1 MNKETKIA
9 VFGSS
14 CPLPGSERYGEARSI
29 GRALAEAGWTVVTGG
44 YRGVME
50 AALRGAKEA
59 GGKTIG
65 VTTAFFDRKNLLP
78 NDYIDREI
86 KTSTYADRLI
96 KLIGMSDGY
105 VIMRGGS
112 GTLTELFLSWEL
124 EKNGSIPPRPLILYG
139 GHWKRIIGLLAKEM
153 HDEQSFSSFLH
164 LLRYSTDVDEVVK
177 LIREGLALI

>member
-1 MNKETKIA
+1 MNKEIKIA

-14 CPLPGSERYGEARSI
+14 CPLPGSDRYEEARSV
-29 GRALAEAGWTVVTGG
+29 GSALAEAGWTVVTGG

-65 VTTAFFDRKNLLP
+65 VTTAFFDSRNLLP
-78 NDYIDREI
+78 NDYVDREI
-86 KTSTYADRLI
+86 KTPTYTDRLI

-105 VIMRGGS
+105 IVMRGGS

-124 EKNGSIPPRPLILYG
+124 EKNRSIPQRPLILYG
-139 GHWKRIIGLLAKEM
+139 GHWKRIIGLLASEM
-153 HDEQSFSSFLH
+153 HDEQSFASFLH
-164 LLRYSTDVDEVVK
+164 LLKYSTDADEVVK